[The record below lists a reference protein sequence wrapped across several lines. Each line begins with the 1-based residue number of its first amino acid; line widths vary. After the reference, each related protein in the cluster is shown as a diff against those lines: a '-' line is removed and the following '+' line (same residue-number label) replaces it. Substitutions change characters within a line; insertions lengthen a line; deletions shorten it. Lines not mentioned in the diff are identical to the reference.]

1 MRKELLMAFAF
12 ALPAGILLTGCTDD
26 NYDLSDIDTTSRIK
40 VDNLTIPVNIDPIKL
55 GDVIKLESESKFQSV
70 EINGQEF
77 YALVHDG
84 SFKSEDISI
93 AGVKATPT
101 PISETRDPLYRII
114 GEASSK
120 RRAAENVYKFGIKEI
135 GNQFSYNAFNID
147 DAIVSLDAVTTE
159 PFTFGISLEII
170 DEASTISSLSF
181 EDLVIS
187 VPKGLEATPSIGTY
201 EPSAGLWKIPRAD
214 VIGNKISESLK
225 VTGIDM
231 ITAGVKILE
240 DRSLDFH
247 SQFIIQSGFVDVVPN
262 TPDFRDEVIL
272 AVNYGLSEFEI
283 TSFTGQ
289 IHYEL
294 EGLNIDPV
302 SLGSIPTFL
311 QGDKTNLEI
320 ANPQIYLEVNNPVAQ
335 VPLECS
341 TGMTITALR
350 TDSPS
355 IPFSLPSPIILA
367 EGVSPVAMQ
376 KFVLS
381 PSDKDL
387 VKHGY
392 SWQSYP
398 SLGSI
403 LTTPDSQ
410 EFNGVK
416 GLPGSLSI
424 TFDNPS
430 VPTQRV
436 ENFKLPQEFSRV
448 TGNYEIIAPLAL
460 KDGSY
465 IYYTEVR
472 DGWYD
477 DDLKDLTIS
486 ALTITAHAVNNVPAN
501 IELTVYPLDINGNTI
516 NGAEIKSNIVKS
528 ESEGDLT
535 IQLTGEIKDLDGIR
549 IEAKI
554 ESTGNEEPL
563 SSSQTL
569 DLTDIR
575 AKVSG
580 YYDRKF

>member
-12 ALPAGILLTGCTDD
+12 ALPAGILLPGCTDD

-120 RRAAENVYKFGIKEI
+120 RRAGETSFKFGIKNI

-147 DAIVSLDAVTTE
+147 EAIVKLDAITTE
-159 PFTFGISLEII
+159 PFVFGISLEII
-170 DEASTISSLSF
+170 DDAHTISSMSF

-187 VPKGLEATPSIGTY
+187 VPKGLTATPSVGTY
-201 EPSAGLWKIPRAD
+201 ESSTGLWKIAQVD
-214 VIGNKISESLK
+214 IQGNKISETLT

-231 ITAGVKILE
+231 VTAGITILPTRE
-240 DRSLDFH
+240 LDFH
-247 SQFIIQSGFVDVVPN
+247 SQFIIESGIVDIVPN
-262 TPDFRDEVIL
+262 TLDFKDEVIL
-272 AVNYGLSEFEI
+272 AVNYKLSEFDVKTFSGEI
-283 TSFTGQ
+283 QYS
-289 IHYEL
+289 L
-294 EGLNIDPV
+294 EGLNIDPI
-302 SLGSIPTFL
+302 SLGAIPTFL
-311 QGDKTNLEI
+311 QGDKTNLDI
-320 ANPQIYLEVNNPVAQ
+320 ANPQIYIEINNPVAQ
-335 VPLECS
+335 VPLEAS
-341 TGMTITALR
+341 TGLTITALR
-350 TDSPS
+350 TDCPALTF
-355 IPFSLPSPIILA
+355 PLPSPIILQK
-367 EGVSPVAMQ
+367 GVSPTLKQ

-381 PSDKDL
+381 PSNKDL
-387 VKHGY
+387 AKEGY
-392 SWQSYP
+392 AWQSYP
-398 SLGSI
+398 SLGSV
-403 LTTPDSQ
+403 LTTPNTP
-410 EFNGVK
+410 EFNGIK
-416 GLPGSLSI
+416 GIPGSLNI
-424 TFDNPS
+424 TLNNAGI
-430 VPTQRV
+430 PTQKV
-436 ENFKLPQEFSRV
+436 TNFALPNEFAKVS
-448 TGNYEIIAPLAL
+448 GDYEIIAPLAL

-477 DDLKDLTIS
+477 DDLKDLTIT

-554 ESTGNEEPL
+554 ESSGNEEPL